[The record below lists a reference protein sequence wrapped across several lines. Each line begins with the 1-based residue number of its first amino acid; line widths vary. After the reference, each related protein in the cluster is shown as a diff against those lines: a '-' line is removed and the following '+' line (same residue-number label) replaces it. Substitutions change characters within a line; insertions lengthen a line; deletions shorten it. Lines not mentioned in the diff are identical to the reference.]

1 MWGWS
6 MTKSSDIISDYN
18 LLKKAELP
26 DVSAFKKQAKD
37 RKLSSEV
44 GMKHGQALEE
54 LAQAV
59 GLKSYGRVR
68 YIYKQFGKAD

>member
-1 MWGWS
+1 

-68 YIYKQFGKAD
+68 PSRDG

>member
-1 MWGWS
+1 
-6 MTKSSDIISDYN
+6 MTKGSDIISDYN

-26 DVSAFKKQAKD
+26 DVSAFKKRAKE
-37 RKLSSEV
+37 RKASSGTEI
-44 GMKHGQALEE
+44 KHGQALEE

-68 YIYKQFGKAD
+68 YIYKQFRKAD

>member
-1 MWGWS
+1 MA
-6 MTKSSDIISDYN
+6 KSSDIISDYN
-18 LLKKAELP
+18 LPNKAELP
-26 DVSAFKKQAKD
+26 DVSVFKKRAKEK
-37 RKLSSEV
+37 KLSSKG

>member
-1 MWGWS
+1 MV
-6 MTKSSDIISDYN
+6 KSPDIIDDYK
-18 LLKKAELP
+18 LLNKAELP
-26 DVSAFKKQAKD
+26 DVSTFKKRAKE
-37 RKLSSEV
+37 RKARSEPEI
-44 GMKHGQALEE
+44 KHGQALEE

>member
-1 MWGWS
+1 

-26 DVSAFKKQAKD
+26 EVSAFKKRAKE

>member
-1 MWGWS
+1 MV
-6 MTKSSDIISDYN
+6 KSPDIIDDYK
-18 LLKKAELP
+18 LLNKAELP
-26 DVSAFKKQAKD
+26 DVYAFKKRAKE
-37 RKLSSEV
+37 RKASSEAEI
-44 GMKHGQALEE
+44 KHGQALEE